1 MKRLLLTST
10 GLIAVL
16 MSATAVSAQ
25 EAPAAEDAGG
35 IQDIIVTAQ
44 RKTESA
50 QKAALAIDVVTS
62 ADLQQ
67 AGVVNSATLNA
78 VAPSLY
84 MVQAGGATASY
95 YIRGVGNFTTNSY
108 SDPALAFNYDGVY
121 VGRPTSSTGSFY
133 DLERIEVLKGPQGT
147 LYGRNAT
154 AGAVNVIPVK
164 PQVGEFS
171 GYASAGYGN
180 YNALDLEAAINAP
193 IGDKG
198 AIRLSGKLVDADG
211 YNEDGTSD
219 TKTEAFRFQ
228 FLAEPT
234 DGLSIRLA
242 ADYSHIGGF
251 GPGGSYDGT
260 VNFAPGAPA
269 SATAPANYVFVPSGL
284 GVRSGLLSPAS
295 RAYFSRLVIGGSF
308 NNPAPLD
315 TPFLDNTYV
324 GVNAEVN
331 VDTGIGTFTFV
342 PAYRHSKLNNLFNG
356 PSFRGGRVI
365 EKAEQFSAEL
375 RLAGKA
381 IGPVD
386 WLLGAYIF
394 DERVVSNSVFSQYV
408 VSSIQNTDVKT
419 KSLAFFGRT
428 TFNVSDTFRLVG
440 AGRYTND
447 RKSIAGGASNLLNI
461 CTTPLPAG
469 PGCFGGPSVPVG
481 SSLAEIA
488 SLIPAAQLPFG
499 FPTAPF
505 PPNARPFG
513 SAGNILFFIPVPNN
527 RSIRNNRFTYRV
539 AAEYDVGPSS
549 LAYLSYETG
558 YRSGGFS
565 ISLGHETFEPEYITA
580 LTLGLKNR
588 FLNNRVQLNIEAFR
602 WKYRDQQ
609 VSHFGLDSLGLNSFF
624 TENIGRSTIQGI
636 DVDLQFKAARNT
648 IFDASVQYLDNKL
661 DSFSYN
667 TPRGTGFLPPAVGC
681 PFAPGVSNGQT
692 VFVVNC
698 SGQAG
703 YNSPKWAIN
712 AGVEQTLELGDYNL
726 VFNGNARYRSNRN
739 IGFDFLPQQTSGSE
753 VTFDSSLKLS
763 KSDDRWYVTAWVR
776 NITNKDVRSLTQY
789 TSSVA
794 GTVTTSYAPPRTYGL
809 KAGFKF

>member
-10 GLIAVL
+10 GLIAVV
-16 MSATAVSAQ
+16 MSGTGVSAQ
-25 EAPAAEDAGG
+25 ETPAAEETAG

-62 ADLQQ
+62 ADLEQ
-67 AGVVNSATLNA
+67 AGVVSSTTLNA

-84 MVQAGGATASY
+84 VVQAGGATASY
-95 YIRGVGNFTTNSY
+95 YIRGVGNFTSNSY

-121 VGRPTSSTGSFY
+121 VGRPTSTTGSFY

-154 AGAVNVIPVK
+154 AGAINVIPVK
-164 PQVGEFS
+164 PQIGEFS

-193 IGDKG
+193 IGDNG

-228 FLAEPT
+228 FLGEPT
-234 DGLSIRLA
+234 DGLSIRVA
-242 ADYSHIGGF
+242 ADYSHSGGF

-284 GVRSGLLSPAS
+284 DVRGGLLSPAS

-342 PAYRHSKLNNLFNG
+342 PAYRHAKLNNLFNG

-394 DERVVSNSVFSQYV
+394 DERVVSNSVFNQYV
-408 VSSIQNTDVKT
+408 ASSIQNTDVTT

-428 TFNVSDTFRLVG
+428 TFNVSDKFRLVG

-447 RKSIAGGASNLLNI
+447 RKSIAGGATNLLNI

-488 SLIPAAQLPFG
+488 SLIPASQLPFG

-513 SAGNILFFIPVPNN
+513 SAGNILFFVPVPNN
-527 RSIRNNRFTYRV
+527 RSI
-539 AAEYDVGPSS
+539 
-549 LAYLSYETG
+549 
-558 YRSGGFS
+558 
-565 ISLGHETFEPEYITA
+565 
-580 LTLGLKNR
+580 
-588 FLNNRVQLNIEAFR
+588 
-602 WKYRDQQ
+602 
-609 VSHFGLDSLGLNSFF
+609 
-624 TENIGRSTIQGI
+624 
-636 DVDLQFKAARNT
+636 
-648 IFDASVQYLDNKL
+648 
-661 DSFSYN
+661 
-667 TPRGTGFLPPAVGC
+667 
-681 PFAPGVSNGQT
+681 
-692 VFVVNC
+692 
-698 SGQAG
+698 
-703 YNSPKWAIN
+703 
-712 AGVEQTLELGDYNL
+712 
-726 VFNGNARYRSNRN
+726 
-739 IGFDFLPQQTSGSE
+739 
-753 VTFDSSLKLS
+753 
-763 KSDDRWYVTAWVR
+763 
-776 NITNKDVRSLTQY
+776 
-789 TSSVA
+789 
-794 GTVTTSYAPPRTYGL
+794 
-809 KAGFKF
+809 